1 MNNSRFSRRTLLQAA
16 GLGVGF
22 LPLLEADFASG
33 QNAAF
38 PKRLIT
44 VTWTNGI
51 VPGSFYPPAGPLT
64 GALPALLAPLE
75 AYKSKILMCR
85 HGTKSASPFD
95 IKVMVDAGQEF
106 NGHQSYPALLTGTW
120 KDGLVANGPSIDTLI
135 AAELISKGAH
145 KSPQLN
151 LGARPYSSST
161 SWKSANTKN
170 TAITDPWKIASTL
183 FAGVPTTPGTTP
195 TPPSTMPG
203 GTSAEALRARR
214 ASVLDFVAQDL
225 QRFSGKLGTD
235 DRQKVQHHLEAIRE
249 LEGKLSAANMPTGG
263 AGGMTGGTGSVGTG
277 CAQPALGSKPSS
289 LTSNTNYPALVDAV
303 FGVAGA
309 AAKCDLAR
317 CITIDLIDDGGGNSL
332 TFPWLNVSSPDYHAI
347 AHLGSADYPNKIK
360 IDTWFFERLA
370 GLVKDLASA
379 PEGSG
384 SVLDN
389 TCILVC
395 NDMNE
400 GANHWVKSIPYFMIG
415 SCGGFFK
422 QGQVLS
428 LANAVPNN
436 QLLTTICHAM
446 GLQAA
451 TVGSN
456 YAGDLDSQL
465 KA

>member
-1 MNNSRFSRRTLLQAA
+1 MKNARFSRRAFLSAA

-22 LPLLEADFASG
+22 LPLLESDLAFG
-33 QNAAF
+33 QAAAY

-51 VPGSFYPPAGPLT
+51 VPSSFYPAAGALT
-64 GALPALLAPLE
+64 GTLPALLSPLE
-75 AYKSKILMCR
+75 AYKSKMLMFR
-85 HGTKSASPFD
+85 LASRTTSPFD
-95 IKVMVDAGQEF
+95 VKVMVDANQEY

-120 KDGLVANGPSIDTLI
+120 KSGTASNGPSIDTLI
-135 AAELISKGAH
+135 AQDLMTKGAH

-161 SWKSANTKN
+161 SWKAAGTKN
-170 TAITDPWKIASTL
+170 TAVTDPWKIASSL
-183 FAGVPTTPGTTP
+183 FAGLPTMPGTTAP
-195 TPPSTMPG
+195 APST
-203 GTSAEALRARR
+203 GTPRGSSAEALRLRR

-225 QRFSGKLGTD
+225 NRFAGKLGTE
-235 DRQKVQHHLEAIRE
+235 DRAKVQNHLEAIRE
-249 LEGKLSAANMPTGG
+249 LEGKLAATTPTTTGG
-263 AGGMTGGTGSVGTG
+263 STAPAGSG
-277 CAQPALGSKPSS
+277 CAQPKLPSKPGS
-289 LTSNTNYPALVDAV
+289 LNSNPDYPALVDAV

-317 CITIDLIDDGGGNSL
+317 TITIDLIDDGGGNSL
-332 TFPWLNVSSPDYHAI
+332 TFPWLNMSSPDYHAI
-347 AHLGSADYPNKIK
+347 AHLGASGYPNKTK

-384 SVLDN
+384 TVLDN

-400 GANHWVKSIPYFMIG
+400 GSNHWVKGIPYFIIG

-428 LANAVPNN
+428 FPSAVPNN
-436 QLLTTICHAM
+436 QLLTTVCHAM
-446 GLQAA
+446 GLQVA
-451 TVGSN
+451 TVGAN
-456 YAGDLDSQL
+456 YSGDLDSQL

>member
-1 MNNSRFSRRTLLQAA
+1 MKNARFSRRNFLSAA

-22 LPLLEADFASG
+22 LPLLESDLAFG
-33 QNAAF
+33 QAAAY

-51 VPGSFYPPAGPLT
+51 VPSSFYPAAGALT
-64 GALPALLAPLE
+64 GALPALLSPLE
-75 AYKSKILMCR
+75 AYKSKMLMFR
-85 HGTKSASPFD
+85 LASRTASPFD
-95 IKVMVDAGQEF
+95 VKVMVDANQEY

-120 KDGLVANGPSIDTLI
+120 KSGTASNGPSVDTLI
-135 AAELISKGAH
+135 AQDLMTKGAH

-161 SWKSANTKN
+161 SWKAASTKN
-170 TAITDPWKIASTL
+170 TAVTDPWKIASTL
-183 FAGVPTTPGTTP
+183 FTGVPTTPGTTAP
-195 TPPSTMPG
+195 GPSTGAP
-203 GTSAEALRARR
+203 TASSAEALRLRR

-225 QRFSGKLGTD
+225 NRFAGKLGTE
-235 DRQKVQHHLEAIRE
+235 DRAKVQNHLDAIRE
-249 LEGKLSAANMPTGG
+249 LEGKLAAMTPTPG
-263 AGGMTGGTGSVGTG
+263 GGMTPVGSG
-277 CAQPALGSKPSS
+277 CAQPKLPSKPGS
-289 LTSNTNYPALVDAV
+289 LNSNPDYPALVDSV
-303 FGVAGA
+303 FAVAGA

-317 CITIDLIDDGGGNSL
+317 TITIDLIDDGGGNSL
-332 TFPWLNVSSPDYHAI
+332 TFPWLNVASPDYHAI
-347 AHLGSADYPNKIK
+347 AHLGASGYPNKIK

-384 SVLDN
+384 TVLDN

-400 GANHWVKSIPYFMIG
+400 GSNHWVKGIPYFIIG

-428 LANAVPNN
+428 FPSAVPNN
-436 QLLTTICHAM
+436 QLLTTVCHAM
-446 GLQAA
+446 GLQIA
-451 TVGSN
+451 TVGAN
-456 YAGDLDSQL
+456 YSGDLDSQL